1 MQSPVVCSFF
11 KESLVRHPETGEALA
26 LDPTEAQLLEPD
38 HLLEIPS
45 FNDELEELLGAV
57 KPFGD
62 AWQNDFYSTK
72 NLIKQLATLD
82 LATQHVLKHH
92 FNACLFLRPDLT
104 YLDDFGPLLNR
115 GLRHA
120 NIERPT
126 VFLPNW
132 GAAGGKNDLFAL
144 CVGTSAIE
152 AYGRRIR
159 VAKLYCETLTRPLHA
174 ERLLAF
180 SLRSAKITIKS
191 VGLRAVRT
199 RADGQT
205 ASQDF
210 SPDWV
215 RRLIGR

>member
-1 MQSPVVCSFF
+1 MQSTVFCSFF
-11 KESLVRHPETGEALA
+11 KESFIHHPETREVLA

-45 FNDELEELLGAV
+45 FNDELEELLGTV

-72 NLIKQLATLD
+72 NLIKQLATLE
-82 LATQHVLKHH
+82 LATQQVLKHR

-104 YLDDFGPLLNR
+104 YLDEFGPLLNR
-115 GLRHA
+115 VIQYTNVGH
-120 NIERPT
+120 PT

-144 CVGTSAIE
+144 CVGSPAIE
-152 AYGRRIR
+152 AYGRRLKD
-159 VAKLYCETLTRPLHA
+159 AKLYCETLKRPLHA

-205 ASQDF
+205 APQDF